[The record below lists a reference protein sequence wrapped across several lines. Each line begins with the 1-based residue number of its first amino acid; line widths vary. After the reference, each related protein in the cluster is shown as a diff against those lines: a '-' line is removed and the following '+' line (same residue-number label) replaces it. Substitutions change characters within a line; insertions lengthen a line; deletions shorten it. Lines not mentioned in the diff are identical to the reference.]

1 MKSKILGNCFDH
13 SEDKPDGRNI
23 GLFCWADLSAKT
35 VLSSRME
42 VKRSHRN
49 IPHSFRHCEAQRRE
63 QQRIQMTTDFTSLN
77 LRDEVMQAVTE
88 LGYNEPTPI
97 QTAMIPLMLSG
108 VDVIGQAQTGTGKT
122 AAFTLPILHN
132 FQQQRH
138 VQALVLAPTRELALQ
153 VSKTVTEYGRH
164 LDVRVL
170 AVYGGQPYGPQ
181 ISKLNRGIDIVVGT
195 PGRLL
200 DLIDRNALNIKHIK
214 TLVLDEADEMLNMGF
229 MEDVEKILAETPVER
244 QTALFSA
251 TMPPRIRSLANRFMR
266 DPQSVTI
273 KRDSLNTLA
282 IEQRYYLVHESD
294 KTNALTRLFEIEPIK
309 SALIFA
315 RTRAETATLANEL
328 VVRGIPAEAIHGDL
342 DQNARERVLGRF
354 RANQLKVLVATD
366 VAARGLDIDDISHVF
381 NYHLPDDAEVYIH
394 RIGRTGRAG
403 KTGVAITLLSPKEK
417 RRMREVEF
425 LTKQQVMK
433 AELPTVSE
441 IHRHRENEV
450 VETMKIWLGRGRY
463 KRELEMVQELIEA
476 GHDPLNIAAAALK
489 IARADE
495 KQRPIAEVG
504 EVRSDYRSEKQLK
517 PKNGR
522 PLKGMHREKFGRSER
537 SVKNLSNKRR
547 GASSHEEG
555 MIRLKINK
563 GKMHNIRPN
572 DVVGQI
578 AFHANIPG
586 YTIGKIRIEDNFSFV
601 DIPEDVAE
609 QVVKQ
614 SGNYKIGKEKFS
626 VVMTK

>member
-1 MKSKILGNCFDH
+1 
-13 SEDKPDGRNI
+13 
-23 GLFCWADLSAKT
+23 
-35 VLSSRME
+35 
-42 VKRSHRN
+42 
-49 IPHSFRHCEAQRRE
+49 
-63 QQRIQMTTDFTSLN
+63 MTTEFTSLN
-77 LRDEVMQAVTE
+77 LRDEVMQAITE
-88 LGYNEPTPI
+88 LGYDKPTPI
-97 QTAMIPLMLSG
+97 QAEMIPIMLSG

-132 FQQQRH
+132 FQPQRH
-138 VQALVLAPTRELALQ
+138 VQTLVLAPTRELALQ
-153 VSKTVTEYGRH
+153 VSKAMEGYGKH
-164 LDVRVL
+164 LNIRVL

-181 ISKLNRGIDIVVGT
+181 ISKLNRGVDIVVGT
-195 PGRLL
+195 PGRLI
-200 DLIDRNALNIKHIK
+200 DLMDRNALNIKHIK

-229 MEDVEKILAETPVER
+229 IEDIEKILAETPAER

-251 TMPPRIRSLANRFMR
+251 TLPPRIRSLANRFMR

-273 KRDSLNTLA
+273 KRDNTNALA

-403 KTGVAITLLSPKEK
+403 KAGVAITLLSPKEK
-417 RRMREVEF
+417 RRMREVEG
-425 LTKQQVMK
+425 LTKQQVTKM
-433 AELPTVSE
+433 ELPTVAD
-441 IHRHRENEV
+441 IHRYREGKV
-450 VETMKIWLGRGRY
+450 VENLKIWLGRGRY

-476 GHDPLNIAAAALK
+476 GHDPLNIAAAAIK

-504 EVRSDYRSEKQLK
+504 EVKSDYRSNEKQYK

-522 PLKGMHREKFGRSER
+522 RETFGRRDIPIKSP
-537 SVKNLSNKRR
+537 SNKRH
-547 GASSHEEG
+547 GDSSHEEG

-563 GKMHNIRPN
+563 GKSSGIRPN
-572 DVVGQI
+572 DIVGTI

-586 YTIGKIRIEDNFSFV
+586 YTIGKIRIEDTFTFV
-601 DIPEDVAE
+601 DIPEDLLD
-609 QVVKQ
+609 QVMKQ
-614 SGNYKIGKEKFS
+614 NGNYRIGKDKIS
-626 VVMTK
+626 LAKAK

>member
-1 MKSKILGNCFDH
+1 
-13 SEDKPDGRNI
+13 
-23 GLFCWADLSAKT
+23 
-35 VLSSRME
+35 
-42 VKRSHRN
+42 
-49 IPHSFRHCEAQRRE
+49 
-63 QQRIQMTTDFTSLN
+63 MTIEFTSLN
-77 LRDEVMQAVTE
+77 LRDEVMQAITD
-88 LGYNEPTPI
+88 LGYSTPTPI
-97 QTAMIPLMLSG
+97 QAGMIPLMLTG

-122 AAFTLPILHN
+122 AAFALPILHN

-153 VSKTVTEYGRH
+153 VADSMVEYGKH
-164 LDVRVL
+164 LNVRVL

-181 ISKLNRGIDIVVGT
+181 ISRLNRGVDIVVGT

-200 DLIDRNALNIKHIK
+200 DLIERNALNIKHIH

-229 MEDVEKILAETPVER
+229 MEDVEKILAETPAER

-273 KRDSLNTLA
+273 KRDTTNALA
-282 IEQRYYLVHESD
+282 IEQRYYLVHEAD

-403 KTGVAITLLSPKEK
+403 KTGVAITLLSPREK
-417 RRMREVEF
+417 RRMREVEA
-425 LTKQQVMK
+425 LTKQTVTKM
-433 AELPTVSE
+433 ELPTVAD
-441 IHRHRENEV
+441 IHRHREGKV
-450 VETMKIWLGRGRY
+450 VENLKIWLGRGRY
-463 KRELEMVQELIEA
+463 KRELEMVQELIDA
-476 GHDPLNIAAAALK
+476 GFDVSNIAAAAIK

-495 KQRPIAEVG
+495 KQRPIAEVA
-504 EVRSDYRSEKQLK
+504 EVKSNYRSDEKQYK

-522 PLKGMHREKFGRSER
+522 RDTSGRRDIPIKSI
-537 SVKNLSNKRR
+537 SNKRR
-547 GASSHEEG
+547 GDSSHEEG
-555 MIRLKINK
+555 MIRMKLNM
-563 GKMHNIRPN
+563 GKMHGIRPN
-572 DVVGQI
+572 DIVGTI

-586 YTIGKIRIEDNFSFV
+586 YTIGKIRIEDKMTFV
-601 DIPEDVAE
+601 DIPEELLD
-609 QVVKQ
+609 QVMTHN
-614 SGNYKIGKEKFS
+614 GNYRIGKDKVS
-626 VVMTK
+626 LAKAK